1 MSVDFAGAVWTYQRE
16 NLMLCNAQGGDI
28 YYRMA
33 AAVHA
38 DMANFQK

>member
-1 MSVDFAGAVWTYQRE
+1 
-16 NLMLCNAQGGDI
+16 MLFNAQGGDI

-38 DMANFQK
+38 DIANFQK